1 MYIRDLDEIKIA
13 YLIKGTLTNQTPLSI
28 GAGRNTLRGG
38 IDNPV
43 VRMNEVPY
51 IPGSSLKGVLRS
63 EAERYVKT
71 SLPSEFV
78 CDIFRPDDEKVGE
91 VRRKKNAE
99 RSGESYEPCII
110 CRIFGGPTLASHL
123 TVHNAI
129 PYSPFRTETKTSVS
143 INRVTGAQY
152 PGRLFDVEYIVPL
165 TRFEF
170 EARVDNIDL
179 MSGSLEAKVVNYLV
193 DILRKGQVWL
203 GGRKSVGMGNVK
215 LTSIEVL
222 KIGFR
227 DGQIVEE
234 DVTTSYL
241 SRSV

>member
-1 MYIRDLDEIKIA
+1 MYIRDLDEIKIT
-13 YLIKGTLTNQTPLSI
+13 YVIKGTVVNHTPLSI

-38 IDNPV
+38 IDNPI
-43 VRMNEVPY
+43 VRMDEVPY

-63 EAERYVKT
+63 EAERFVKT
-71 SLPSEFV
+71 SLPLEFV
-78 CDIFRPDDEKVGE
+78 CDIFRPNDEKVGE
-91 VRRKKNAE
+91 LGRKKVL
-99 RSGESYEPCII
+99 GESYEPCII

-123 TVHNAI
+123 TIHNAM
-129 PYSPFRTETKTSVS
+129 PHSPFHTEIKTSVS
-143 INRVTGAQY
+143 INRITGAQY
-152 PGRLFDVEYIVPL
+152 PGRLFDVEYVVPL
-165 TRFEF
+165 TRFKF

-179 MSGSLEAKVVNYLV
+179 MGGSLEARVVNYLMN
-193 DILRKGQVWL
+193 ILRKGQVWL

-234 DVTTSYL
+234 DVTQSYL
-241 SRSV
+241 SGSV